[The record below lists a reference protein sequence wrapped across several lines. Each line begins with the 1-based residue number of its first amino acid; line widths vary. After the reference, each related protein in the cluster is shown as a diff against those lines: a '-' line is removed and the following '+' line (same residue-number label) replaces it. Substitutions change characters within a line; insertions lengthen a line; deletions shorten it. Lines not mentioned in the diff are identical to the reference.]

1 MTRFYQL
8 NERYHALDAATRRL
22 ILILTALLLLTLTL
36 YSALSS
42 HLAYLHKR
50 KLSREQTL
58 QELLVLRQ
66 RYQEAAADAQQLA
79 NRMASVT
86 TTDSPVSIIEQSGI
100 VPKTGVQSKPLPRQ
114 DRGALIEEGAEVT
127 LSGLT
132 LNDTVN
138 LLHYLEYGSKPVAI
152 RKALIRSRFNDP
164 SKLDLTLQIALFRA
178 AAQLVDRQ
186 CQIKLA

>member
-22 ILILTALLLLTLTL
+22 ILILVALLLLMLTL

-42 HLAYLHKR
+42 HLAYLNKR
-50 KLSREQTL
+50 KLSREHTL

-86 TTDSPVSIIEQSGI
+86 TSDSPASIIEQSGI
-100 VPKTGVQSKPLPRQ
+100 IPKAGVQSKPLPRQ

-138 LLHYLEYGSKPVAI
+138 LLHYLEHGSKPVAI
-152 RKALIRSRFNDP
+152 RKVAIRSRFNDP

-178 AAQLVDRQ
+178 ATQT
-186 CQIKLA
+186 KP